1 MYPPVP
7 VYARRLLVDA
17 EIRGVAMPRGTLVM
31 VTPYTLH
38 RLPEVFPEPERFDPD
53 RFLPEREAARPKSAY
68 IPFGAGP
75 RVCIGIHFAMLEGPI
90 VMATLMRLARIETD
104 AARVIEPQL
113 FATLRPGGGVPATV
127 FRRPGAD

>member
-1 MYPPVP
+1 
-7 VYARRLLVDA
+7 
-17 EIRGVAMPRGTLVM
+17 
-31 VTPYTLH
+31 VTPYPLH

-53 RFLPEREAARPKSAY
+53 RFLPEREAERPKSSY

-104 AARVIEPQL
+104 PARVIEPTL

-127 FRRPGAD
+127 YRR